1 MPFSRIH
8 GFKIIL
14 TLQIGE
20 GAFGEV
26 FLLSTDSFPVLKIVA
41 VDGSAPVNG
50 QPQTK
55 LTDMLAEIIITS
67 ELSKLRDFVGNF
79 RAKNLYGIYMKV
91 KCLLFFS

>member
-1 MPFSRIH
+1 MPFSRIQ

-79 RAKNLYGIYMKV
+79 RAKNFVEVCFIFKL
-91 KCLLFFS
+91 C

>member
-41 VDGSAPVNG
+41 VDGSSPVNG
-50 QPQTK
+50 QPPY
-55 LTDMLAEIIITS
+55 AS
-67 ELSKLRDFVGNF
+67 G
-79 RAKNLYGIYMKV
+79 RALHCFN
-91 KCLLFFS
+91 C